1 MKYSV
6 IWNVTKDQGKNEKTR
21 AFLEKEL
28 TSYKKDVQLLLY
40 HADDAFAAGLGF
52 PGNAKI
58 EVVKDFAGTEEAE
71 IIKDAAGRVRG
82 EFVTEIISGDT
93 WSDGTLAEV
102 DRRRSQFTSQT
113 VFMLRKIMPDGAPG
127 AFAGDVTEREAV
139 VLSLQDRYDCYP
151 FYFGGT
157 FIKSSILKNTPVYPE
172 LGLDA
177 ERRFFLDLLAE
188 KKSVAFIR
196 CRNYYS
202 IREREGD
209 LLYFH
214 GIYEPDFYTKSYSD
228 FWIPYLSEIKEKK
241 GEIPFFIQYHAM
253 FSLQKR
259 LAANLN
265 NRNKHVIPEGQEEH
279 VLEMMGEM
287 IRLLDDDVIL
297 NARRIPECVTGDSFK
312 WIFEIMKYGKDYT
325 FRKQYLGGKVYY
337 SGGRVL
343 MNTIA
348 NLATNIA
355 FMDYREGVLHIDGA
369 IHPLVYAMASE
380 VYFTVGGQKMLPVYN
395 ERYGLEKVFGVSV
408 YRTHSFH
415 LEIPM
420 ESVNDIH
427 IFCMAEVEGEKIKIK
442 YKYESH
448 FSRMSDRFANS
459 YWWFGKETPF
469 LMTKREDG
477 LRVRRMKKETAKKDH
492 RDREKSLLKEM
503 LFAKEDRKR
512 AWLFILIR
520 LAYWFFRPRIKNKP
534 IWMYLD
540 KIYKGGDSSEYLYR
554 YASAQKEDI
563 KHYYLIDKNT
573 SDYKRLKKD
582 GFKPLVRGTIKHRLI
597 FMMADMMVI
606 SNSTVY
612 AFNNFGMINSSY
624 IRDLPD
630 FHVCCVQ
637 HGMSVQKIAVAQ
649 QRLRD
654 NTRLYFCASKYEIR
668 NLSHPV
674 YDYQGYDA
682 LKLTGV
688 PRYDGLVNDDKKQ
701 IMISPTWRMQAAAPV
716 RTSEGEQREY
726 NPLFRESMYYK
737 VFNSLINDERLI
749 SAAKKYGYKIK
760 YVLHPI
766 VSAQVK
772 DFDRNDYVDII
783 PAVGDMSYER
793 MFCESS
799 LMVTDFSGIQFDFAY
814 MRKPL
819 VYLHHKDIPQ
829 HYEEGSFFYDTMA
842 FGEICH
848 DNDELI
854 ELLTEYMAN
863 GCQMKPEYVARAD
876 DFFYYRDHNNCKRIY
891 DVMLAYQRRF
901 IFPEKNAER
910 TDEYIKNHKYVQ
922 TEDILHTPLLSVPE
936 GESEKLQGIYDLGE
950 RQKLLPETDRLIEEH
965 GLEAEKASIEDYYY
979 NNEIDEKSVIVLGL
993 GRNVRGNMQYILNEL
1008 NYLEDF
1014 KDFKIYIRTIPETD
1028 DIVKDYIR
1036 DNHWTRT
1043 TTLVK
1048 NREYD
1053 RKLASVKYLIT
1064 EVMFPDGW
1072 TKKPGQVVIDTWHGT
1087 PLKKLGLAKNFRNL
1101 HKDGVTQRT
1110 FIDTDYLTY
1119 PNAYTRTHLLESYK
1133 VQDILSGSTVMLGY
1147 PRTGGMMAAAQSD
1160 LSDLRKILAPNG
1172 EKLYAFMPTW
1182 KDYLEEDEVIAETK
1196 ELLDYLDTVLQDDQI
1211 LYSNLHHKIHTA
1223 MDYGSYRHIRQ
1234 FPPTVD
1240 SYKLLA
1246 LTEALITDYSSVFY
1260 DYLALRKQI
1269 ILYCHDYEL
1278 YETRR
1283 GTYMDLMSLPF
1294 DKART
1299 KEEVYAALVR
1309 GKTYDDAEA
1318 FREFCAYDSP
1328 DSARKLVSLISPA
1341 GKPLVAVE
1349 PVPHTGRKQ
1358 VLIYSTRF
1366 AGTEATKMLYAVSDQ
1381 YNKET
1386 AQIYMT
1392 GEMFTIDDYKDTA
1405 YPLLRDN
1412 PVIGTKQD
1420 PHLSGRGKTLLA
1432 MYKEGSITLETAME
1446 YLQYDYALVTYRA
1459 YGHAQFDL
1467 VLLYEVEDPEWLL
1480 ILSSMQA
1487 ERMLVIT
1494 EPMIQMIR
1502 QGDRFMGDA
1511 LVYAAKRC
1519 QTVYTLGEVNAVEIK
1534 ALLPELPD
1542 PVVIYRTE
1550 QLTDLTAGSALKRC

>member
-6 IWNVTKDQGKNEKTR
+6 IWNVTKDQNKNEKTK

-52 PGNAKI
+52 PGNAKV
-58 EVVKDFAGTEEAE
+58 EVVKDFTGTGEAE

-82 EFVTEIISGDT
+82 EYVTELISGDT

-102 DRRRSQFTSQT
+102 DKRRNQFTTQT

-139 VLSLQDRYDCYP
+139 VFSLHDRFDCYP

-157 FIKSSILKNTPVYPE
+157 FIKSSLLKNTPVCPE

-188 KKSVAFIR
+188 KQSVAFIR

-209 LLYFH
+209 TLYFH

-228 FWIPYLSEIKEKK
+228 FWIPYLSEMKEKK

-253 FSLQKR
+253 FSMQKR

-297 NARRIPECVTGDSFK
+297 NARRIPECVAGDSFK
-312 WIFEIMKYGKDYT
+312 WIFEILKYGKEYT
-325 FRKQYLGGKVYY
+325 FKKQYLGGKAYY

-343 MNTIA
+343 LNTIA
-348 NLATNIA
+348 NLTTNIA
-355 FMDYREGVLHIDGA
+355 FMDYREGILHIDGA

-408 YRTHSFH
+408 YKTHSFH

-420 ESVNDIH
+420 EAVNDIH
-427 IFCMAEVEGEKIKIK
+427 IFCMADVEGEKIKIK

-448 FSRMSDRFANS
+448 FSRMSDRFENS

-477 LRVRRMKKETAKKDH
+477 LRVRRMNKETEKKDH
-492 RDREKSLLKEM
+492 KEREKILLKEM
-503 LFAKEDRKR
+503 LHAKDDRKR

-582 GFKPLVRGTIKHRLI
+582 GYKPLVRGSIKHRLI

-726 NPLFRESMYYK
+726 NPLFKESTYYK

-876 DFFYYRDHNNCKRIY
+876 DFFYYRDHNNCERIY
-891 DVMLAYQRRF
+891 REMLAYQDQYILYKKDVHPVPLLTLDVNNRTAA
-901 IFPEKNAER
+901 AER
-910 TDEYIKNHKYVQ
+910 C
-922 TEDILHTPLLSVPE
+922 
-936 GESEKLQGIYDLGE
+936 
-950 RQKLLPETDRLIEEH
+950 DRLLEKEH
-965 GLEAEKASIEDYYY
+965 VEPGRRTINDQYFERR
-979 NNEIDEKSVIVLGL
+979 IVPRTALILGL
-993 GRNVRGNMQYILNEL
+993 GKNVRGNMQYILQEMNHSVYFE
-1008 NYLEDF
+1008 NY
-1014 KDFKIYIRTIPETD
+1014 KIYVRGDAETKP
-1028 DIVKDYIR
+1028 IIEEYIR
-1036 DNHWTRT
+1036 KNGWERT
-1043 TTLVK
+1043 
-1048 NREYD
+1048 
-1053 RKLASVKYLIT
+1053 SVVTNDGDYAVLMETCQVLIT
-1064 EVMFPDGW
+1064 EVYFPQGW
-1072 TKKPGQVVIDTWHGT
+1072 VKKPGQIVINTWHGV
-1087 PLKKLGLAKNFRNL
+1087 PLKRVGLAKNSKNI
-1101 HKDGVTQRT
+1101 HKDGNTQRN
-1110 FIDTDYLTY
+1110 FIEADYLLY
-1119 PNAYTRTHLLESYK
+1119 PNDFTRDIMLKSYAVRDLTHGK
-1133 VQDILSGSTVMLGY
+1133 AVMLGY
-1147 PRTGGMMAAAQSD
+1147 PRTGGM
-1160 LSDLRKILAPNG
+1160 LSVSEEEKAGLRSVLAPAG
-1172 EKLYAFMPTW
+1172 EKMYAYMPTW
-1182 KDYLEEDEVIAETK
+1182 KDYLKEEQVVADSGA
-1196 ELLDYLDTVLQDDQI
+1196 LLDYLDAQLPDDTI
-1211 LYSNLHHKIHTA
+1211 LYCNLHHKINDSI
-1223 MDYGSYRHIRQ
+1223 DYTGFRHIRQ
-1234 FPPTVD
+1234 FPKTID
-1240 SYKLLA
+1240 SYALLSV
-1246 LTEALITDYSSVFY
+1246 TDALITDYSSVFY
-1260 DYLALRKQI
+1260 DYLATGKQI
-1269 ILYCHDYEL
+1269 ILFCDDYEL
-1278 YETRR
+1278 YMKKR
-1283 GTYMDLMSLPF
+1283 GMSMDLMRLPF
-1294 DKART
+1294 DIART
-1299 KEEVYAALVR
+1299 KEEVVEALQR
-1309 GKTYDDAEA
+1309 GKTYDDSAA
-1318 FREFCAYDSP
+1318 KTEFCEYDSP
-1328 DSARKLVSLISPA
+1328 ESPRLLSELIIHEHMNDIC
-1341 GKPLVAVE
+1341 LE
-1349 PVPHTGRKQ
+1349 PVARTGKKK
-1358 VLIYSTRF
+1358 VLAFSESCQQSF
-1366 AGTEATKMLYAVSDQ
+1366 ATEQLYGISNALDRNGTELYMSCEMRAVDA
-1381 YNKET
+1381 NK
-1386 AQIYMT
+1386 
-1392 GEMFTIDDYKDTA
+1392 KSA

-1412 PVIGTKQD
+1412 PVIGVMKEYHFGARAKCLLD
-1420 PHLSGRGKTLLA
+1420 LYHAGKISLA
-1432 MYKEGSITLETAME
+1432 EAMD
-1446 YLQYDYALVTYRA
+1446 YLQYEFALHAKRM
-1459 YGHAQFDL
+1459 YGDADFDTVCIYD
-1467 VLLYEVEDPEWLL
+1467 VLTPEL
-1480 ILSSMQA
+1480 ILSLSFMN
-1487 ERMLVIT
+1487 
-1494 EPMIQMIR
+1494 
-1502 QGDRFMGDA
+1502 GDRRLFITDDMIEAVNGGDTFLKDA
-1511 LVYAAKRC
+1511 IEYAAGKC
-1519 QTVYTLGEVNAVEIK
+1519 SAVYRLSDPAQDTESGSWNAPVNSIVLADPEAVRK
-1534 ALLPELPD
+1534 A
-1542 PVVIYRTE
+1542 VI
-1550 QLTDLTAGSALKRC
+1550 G